1 MLGTGSYVTQAGLN
15 LSVDV
20 TKDDFNLLIPLPPR
34 PECWEHG
41 HVPPRLTRRIR
52 EAMRV
57 NTHCVHELHLWY
69 WEGER
74 GKSQKPLFQFG
85 LTPCLALLRRDG
97 GTEGHSCILSP
108 PGRCLT
114 WSCGSQTC
122 ALASRNW
129 RKRTLHVNLVW
140 EATDEAKRQLAEDC
154 TSLHLQMKKWA
165 SPPQGMLGFLFFS
178 AS

>member
-69 WEGER
+69 
-74 GKSQKPLFQFG
+74 
-85 LTPCLALLRRDG
+85 
-97 GTEGHSCILSP
+97 
-108 PGRCLT
+108 
-114 WSCGSQTC
+114 
-122 ALASRNW
+122 
-129 RKRTLHVNLVW
+129 
-140 EATDEAKRQLAEDC
+140 
-154 TSLHLQMKKWA
+154 
-165 SPPQGMLGFLFFS
+165 
-178 AS
+178 